1 VSDSRGS
8 WIDPFVVAV
17 GVLVV
22 AGVGFVVGRAV
33 PPAAAPPA
41 AAGAP
46 GERPCG
52 SAVAGSAGSA
62 SVDAVL
68 PAPTGDCPELAVY
81 DPELAS
87 RSTAELEATA
97 RAGLPLPPSMVEEY
111 FDRVRA
117 STSIYRPEK
126 RDCMY
131 RVALLGLAG
140 SGTSLRAEPQLFGL
154 DRSSDQLA
162 HMFVELPLRRELSR
176 AQRDDLLAQIE
187 EYFLSSLQ
195 ARDDAD
201 RDFWRREYYGLLLV
215 CELADAEREQ
225 LGAKR
230 PDECLELQ
238 PREPPQPYR
247 RLPPLETPAP

>member
-1 VSDSRGS
+1 VHNSRGS

-17 GVLVV
+17 GVAVI
-22 AGVGFVVGRAV
+22 AGVGFVVGRTVPRDAP
-33 PPAAAPPA
+33 PPAS
-41 AAGAP
+41 AGTP
-46 GERPCG
+46 GDGPRGTP
-52 SAVAGSAGSA
+52 GSA
-62 SVDAVL
+62 SAGPSSVDAAV
-68 PAPTGDCPELAVY
+68 PVSPGDCPELAVY

-97 RAGLPLPPSMVEEY
+97 RAGLPLPPSMIAEY

-131 RVALLGLAG
+131 RVALIGLAG
-140 SGTSLRAEPQLFGL
+140 SGASLRAIPQLFGL
-154 DRSSDQLA
+154 DRPSEQLA
-162 HMFVELPLRRELSR
+162 HMFVELPLRRELTR

-187 EYFLSSLQ
+187 EYFLTSLQ
-195 ARDDAD
+195 ARDEAD

-215 CELADAEREQ
+215 CELADAERER

-230 PDECLELQ
+230 PDECLRLE
-238 PREPPQPYR
+238 PRNPPQPYR
-247 RLPPLETPAP
+247 RLPPLETTAP